1 MQTSIA
7 QNPALKKFKDKIKLR
22 IIDFL
27 TVVYTALKYQEAQVY
42 DFCRYMTLDEKYII
56 LKGIKEDMIAKKNK
70 KKKGKKKVKEFD
82 EYGNKIKKKGGK
94 DKDKRDDGDSDDSDD

>member
-27 TVVYTALKYQEAQVY
+27 TVVYTALKY
-42 DFCRYMTLDEKYII
+42 
-56 LKGIKEDMIAKKNK
+56 
-70 KKKGKKKVKEFD
+70 
-82 EYGNKIKKKGGK
+82 
-94 DKDKRDDGDSDDSDD
+94 